1 MSIQSTTQKTPIVDK
16 GLDAATIKKLPGPPE
31 FTEELHMR
39 QETNGVLLEC
49 YLIYEPEHQATWF
62 KDDQILHGALDFDE
76 KYQPF
81 LERRGDWTYCALAI
95 RHLSQ
100 EDAGNYTVSV
110 RNKYGEKANHVRL
123 SMKDQN
129 EPSKVPGG
137 IEPSFFR
144 KPSSRQ
150 EGNKLHLECE
160 IEALPRPDIRWYR
173 NQEEIVE
180 SPKFHFYRAIQ
191 PSNPNIHFVRLT
203 IVDASVEDGG
213 NYIVRAI
220 NEVGDKDCTL
230 ALNFGGAPGDD
241 ENVPAKIYEQPELK
255 QPDPSV
261 LILEAHVHANPKPKI
276 TWLCNGDFVK
286 ESERKFAK
294 LEQKMG
300 ENGRPELNKWTATLT
315 ILQPN
320 KSDAGDYKASV
331 KNKWGTDYT
340 TWVLG

>member
-39 QETNGVLLEC
+39 QETDGVLLES

-62 KDDQILHGALDFDE
+62 KDGEALLGALDFDE

-100 EDAGNYTVSV
+100 QDAGNYTVTV
-110 RNKYGEKANHVRL
+110 KNKYGEKSNHVRL
-123 SMKDQN
+123 SMKDQDA
-129 EPSKVPGG
+129 PQKVPGG

-160 IEALPRPDIRWYR
+160 IEALPPPEIKWFRGD
-173 NQEEIVE
+173 QELIADEQ
-180 SPKFHFYRAIQ
+180 SSQKYQFYRGVQ
-191 PSNPNIHFVRLT
+191 QSNANIHFVRLT
-203 IVDASVEDGG
+203 IINPSADDGG
-213 NYIVRAI
+213 NYIVKAK
-220 NEVGDKDCTL
+220 NAMGDKDCTL
-230 ALNFGGAPGDD
+230 ALNFGGSNDD
-241 ENVPAKIYEQPELK
+241 EDNVPAKIYEQPELK
-255 QPDPSV
+255 QPDPAI

-276 TWLCNGDFVK
+276 TWLCNGDFIK
-286 ESERKFAK
+286 ESERKYSK
-294 LEQKMG
+294 LEPRVG
-300 ENGRPELNKWTATLT
+300 EKNKWNATLT
-315 ILQPN
+315 IVSPS
-320 KSDAGDYKASV
+320 KSDSGEYKCSA
-331 KNKWGTDYT
+331 KNKWGNDHT
-340 TWVLG
+340 TFSLG

>member
-39 QETNGVLLEC
+39 QETDGVLLES

-62 KDDQILHGALDFDE
+62 KDGEILLGALDFDE

-110 RNKYGEKANHVRL
+110 RNKYGEKSNHVRL

-129 EPSKVPGG
+129 EPAKIPGG

-160 IEALPRPDIRWYR
+160 IEALPRPEIKWYR
-173 NQEEIVE
+173 NDEELSQSV
-180 SPKFHFYRAIQ
+180 KYNFYRAIQ
-191 PSNPNIHFVRLT
+191 PTNPNIHFVRLT
-203 IVDASVEDGG
+203 IVDASADDGG

-220 NEVGDKDCTL
+220 NEMGDKDCTL
-230 ALNFGGAPGDD
+230 ALNFGGSPGDE
-241 ENVPAKIYEQPELK
+241 ENVPAKIYEQPELR
-255 QPDPSV
+255 QPDPSL

-286 ESERKFAK
+286 ESDRKFSK
-294 LEQKMG
+294 LEPRAG
-300 ENGRPELNKWTATLT
+300 EKNKWNATLT
-315 ILQPN
+315 ILKPN
-320 KSDAGDYKASV
+320 KSDSGEYKCSV
-331 KNKWGTDYT
+331 KNKWGNDHT
-340 TWVLG
+340 TFALG

>member
-1 MSIQSTTQKTPIVDK
+1 MSIQSTTQKTPIIDK
-16 GLDAATIKKLPGPPE
+16 GLDATTIKKLPGPPE

-39 QETNGVLLEC
+39 QETDGVLLEC

-62 KDDQILHGALDFDE
+62 KEDQALLGALDFDE

-123 SMKDQN
+123 SMKDSK

-137 IEPSFFR
+137 IEPTFFR

-160 IEALPRPDIRWYR
+160 IEALPKPDIKWYR
-173 NQEEIVE
+173 DEVEILE
-180 SPKFHFYRAIQ
+180 SPKYQFYRAIQ

-203 IVDASVEDGG
+203 ITDAGNDDGG
-213 NYIVRAI
+213 NYVVRAI
-220 NEVGDKDCTL
+220 NEMGDKDCTL
-230 ALNFGGAPGDD
+230 ALNFGGPSGDD
-241 ENVPAKIYEQPELK
+241 ENVPAKIYEQPELR
-255 QPDPSV
+255 QPDPTV
-261 LILEAHVHANPKPKI
+261 LILEAHVQANPKPKV

-286 ESERKFAK
+286 ESDRKFAK
-294 LEQKMG
+294 LES
-300 ENGRPELNKWTATLT
+300 RPDGKNRWNCTLT

-320 KSDAGDYKASV
+320 KSDAGEYKASV

-340 TWVLG
+340 TFQLG

>member
-1 MSIQSTTQKTPIVDK
+1 MSIQSTTQKTPIIDK
-16 GLDAATIKKLPGPPE
+16 GLDATTIKKLPGPPE

-39 QETNGVLLEC
+39 QETDGVLLEC

-62 KDDQILHGALDFDE
+62 KEDQALLGALDFDE

-123 SMKDQN
+123 SMKDSK

-137 IEPSFFR
+137 IEPTFFR

-160 IEALPRPDIRWYR
+160 IEALPKPEIKWYR
-173 NQEEIVE
+173 DETEILE
-180 SPKFHFYRAIQ
+180 SPKYQFYRAIQ

-203 IVDASVEDGG
+203 ITDAGNDDGG
-213 NYIVRAI
+213 NYVVRAI
-220 NEVGDKDCTL
+220 NEMGDKDCTL
-230 ALNFGGAPGDD
+230 ALNFGGPSGDD
-241 ENVPAKIYEQPELK
+241 ENVPAKIYEQPELR
-255 QPDPSV
+255 QPDPTV
-261 LILEAHVHANPKPKI
+261 LILEAHVQANPKPKV

-286 ESERKFAK
+286 ESDRKFAK
-294 LEQKMG
+294 LES
-300 ENGRPELNKWTATLT
+300 RPDGKNRWNCTLT
-315 ILQPN
+315 ILKPN
-320 KSDAGDYKASV
+320 KADSGDYKCSV
-331 KNKWGTDYT
+331 KNKWGNDHT
-340 TWVLG
+340 TFNLG